1 MLFMLYEI
9 LKMPEVGFIFFS
21 SALLDM
27 YHVNTGFVELMQV
40 HFPGYKEE
48 DLFRIFKKNHANQN
62 PMYETFLKDAVVLS
76 SFSKVTSRVD
86 ELSNAFAPLFQK
98 YCESQKLNL
107 YERFKCNILPDLNE
121 MFKVP
126 SYRNSL
132 ESEANKVK
140 IKRRSA
146 DAETIMPRSL
156 F

>member
-9 LKMPEVGFIFFS
+9 LKMPEVGFIFVS

-62 PMYETFLKDAVVLS
+62 PLYETFLKDAVVLS
-76 SFSKVTSRVD
+76 SFSKVTRLVPTED
-86 ELSNAFAPLFQK
+86 KA
-98 YCESQKLNL
+98 QKLNL

-140 IKRRSA
+140 IKIRSA